1 MNSATLTPHRTA
13 ALAQS
18 LGIRIHGKK
27 EITAPYS
34 PEMEKSIIRTAQ
46 RIARKTEIIMLAKK
60 GYEEHKAG
68 KTTSIEDFGKEMGWL

>member
-13 ALAQS
+13 
-18 LGIRIHGKK
+18 
-27 EITAPYS
+27 
-34 PEMEKSIIRTAQ
+34 EMEKSIIRTAQ